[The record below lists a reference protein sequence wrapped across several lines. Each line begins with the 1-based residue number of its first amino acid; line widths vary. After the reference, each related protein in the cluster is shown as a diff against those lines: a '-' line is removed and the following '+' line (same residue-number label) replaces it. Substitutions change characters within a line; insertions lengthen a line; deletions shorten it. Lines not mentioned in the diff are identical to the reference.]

1 MVKSRS
7 TNAGSKL
14 AASAMGCGKCGE
26 SMAQCPCRHSSWK
39 TTGIFRR
46 LFSRK
51 NFWILLV
58 SSAVSRAFFP
68 FPASLGLV
76 TCPIPFFF
84 LKNAFAF
91 FSSKLP
97 SSSSSAFGRSRQM
110 HTICAPF
117 SSRVLRERRSLVR
130 FSGESFG
137 FWYGN
142 NFDLDWGR
150 ERLVIIGELS
160 YSFLRRAQLLSV
172 MPVVL

>member
-1 MVKSRS
+1 
-7 TNAGSKL
+7 
-14 AASAMGCGKCGE
+14 
-26 SMAQCPCRHSSWK
+26 MAQCPCRHSSWK
-39 TTGIFRR
+39 TTGIFKR
-46 LFSRK
+46 LLSRI

-84 LKNAFAF
+84 LKNALAF

-97 SSSSSAFGRSRQM
+97 SSSSRAFGRSRQM
-110 HTICAPF
+110 QTIWAAF
-117 SSRVLRERRSLVR
+117 SSRVMRANRSLAR
-130 FSGESFG
+130 FSGESLG

-142 NFDLDWGR
+142 NFDLDCLRGR
-150 ERLVIIGELS
+150 VVIIGELS
-160 YSFLRRAQLLSV
+160 YSFLGRAQLRGV